1 VTLAR
6 DPDKARAWQQRS
18 AKKAAENRRAKPV
31 TPLKRA
37 KPEPRT
43 PAPGKHTAKPRK
55 PLPLRNTKRAATR
68 RLDQFGTPEQTAMIV
83 AMRCV
88 CHDAPMRHPDC
99 NDGPSDP
106 SHVTTRG
113 AGGKA
118 KDQVPQSHG
127 CHLAFHAHGRL
138 TYVRTIGWTLA
149 ELHAAAARTWALVS
163 GDGMPDAP
171 GRYAPS

>member
-6 DPDKARAWQQRS
+6 EIEKARAWQQRS
-18 AKKAAENRRAKPV
+18 AKKAAENRRAKPA
-31 TPLKRA
+31 TPLKRS
-37 KPEPRT
+37 KPKPRT
-43 PAPGKHTAKPRK
+43 PKPGKHPAKPRK
-55 PLPLRNTKRAATR
+55 PLPARNTKRAAAR
-68 RLDQFGTPEQTAMIV
+68 RLDQFGTAEQTATIV

-88 CHDAPMRHPDC
+88 CHDAPNRHPDC

-118 KDQVPQSHG
+118 KDQVPHSHG
-127 CHLAFHAHGRL
+127 CHMAFHAHGRQ
-138 TYVRTIGWTLA
+138 TYVRAIGWTLV
-149 ELHAAAARTWALVS
+149 ELHAAAARTWSVIS

-171 GRYAPS
+171 GQYPPA